1 MTHKRCRSTLLL
13 ILLLALPACSDAQ
26 DPSPSNASPLQ
37 PLIYTERPD
46 LSPEAAAVRERRLMR
61 HLLDG
66 SNASGNW
73 GSLEKRSQTRRQP
86 MSTAEALGQAMFTA
100 LVERDEDLWDSVFVA
115 PADYAGMVHLEL
127 DRSRKFVDDIQGK
140 SGEVWRSFEV
150 GRASEAPEGGFAGLL
165 EFHSLELGEG
175 RTLDGP
181 IAEEGEPIA
190 QHWGNVLR
198 LRLKGS
204 DVIFELRVPKILRIA
219 HPRHHPNQ
227 PGLGVA
233 SAVQMSSQLE
243 VYLRAGL
250 HLKPQL
256 LETREY
262 PYPLAVG
269 NFWRYRRSLQ
279 DAAKAA
285 EAGPDS
291 IKQAPT
297 QQDPT
302 KQAPSEQAPS
312 EQAPSEQAS
321 PEDANPALSASGL
334 RATETLL
341 EVTSVDRYGSW
352 RLVTLRRSYND
363 EKLTTIDQHWLVLP
377 RRIYRCSSVCRVHA
391 DDLGWLLSYLDRQ
404 TPLFRFPMRL
414 DEGWG
419 EGGQSGEDDEVFQ
432 VAGDWHDILVP
443 AGSYAN
449 TVAIEGTGPLEAID
463 RYYRGRGQTRYF
475 SHGRGVVQRVIH
487 ASTDGDQPAV
497 VEKLIESRIM
507 PR

>member
-1 MTHKRCRSTLLL
+1 MTHTRWRSTLLIFL
-13 ILLLALPACSDAQ
+13 MLVLPACSDAE
-26 DPSPSNASPLQ
+26 DPSAPGSPPLQ

-66 SNASGNW
+66 SSASGNW
-73 GSLEKRSQTRRQP
+73 GSLEARSQARRRP
-86 MSTAEALGQAMFTA
+86 LGDAEALGRAMFDA
-100 LVERDEDLWDSVFVA
+100 LVERDEALWDSIFVA

-127 DRSRKFVDDIQGK
+127 DRSREFVDNIQGK
-140 SGEVWRSFEV
+140 SREVWRSFAL
-150 GRASEAPEGGFAGLL
+150 GPASEAPEDGFAGLF
-165 EFHSLELGEG
+165 EFDSLELGEG

-181 IAEEGEPIA
+181 IAEDEEPVA

-198 LRLKGS
+198 LRLKGT
-204 DVIFELRVPKILRIA
+204 DVVFEMRVPKILRIA

-227 PGLGVA
+227 PSLGLA
-233 SAVQMSSQLE
+233 SAVRMSSQLE

-256 LETREY
+256 LQTREY

-269 NFWRYRRSLQ
+269 NFWRYRRSPQ
-279 DAAKAA
+279 STSDDGEGPSTPKGPVDGAA
-285 EAGPDS
+285 
-291 IKQAPT
+291 
-297 QQDPT
+297 
-302 KQAPSEQAPS
+302 
-312 EQAPSEQAS
+312 
-321 PEDANPALSASGL
+321 SASGL

-352 RLVTLRRSYND
+352 RLVTVRRSYND
-363 EKLTTIDQHWLVLP
+363 EKLTTINQHWLVLP
-377 RRIYRCSSVCRVHA
+377 RRIYRCSSVCRVHV

-419 EGGQSGEDDEVFQ
+419 QGGHSDDDDPIFEIGAAWQDV
-432 VAGDWHDILVP
+432 VVP
-443 AGSYAN
+443 AGKYAN
-449 TVAIEGTGPLEAID
+449 TAAIEGTGPLEAID
-463 RYYRGRGQTRYF
+463 PFYRGRAQVRYF
-475 SHGRGVVQRVIH
+475 AHGRGVVQRVIFPD
-487 ASTDGDQPAV
+487 ADGSQPTV